1 MLVNGVV
8 FGLVAGYLAHQISQ
22 FGAGWK
28 PEAEKATLDN
38 RLKSLIKWSW
48 VEGQAEQIV
57 NGTVDA
63 LAAVLKDES
72 DVKQLLIDLEEKD
85 WIGTVE
91 VIAKLIA
98 TGFNPTTDEG
108 KLVAKVATDALLHL
122 TDSPAASPAV
132 VVSAEVTAH
141 ASPLVE
147 DDHVATHTPA

>member
-8 FGLVAGYLAHQISQ
+8 FGIVAGYLAHQISQ

-28 PEAEKATLDN
+28 PEAEKETLDN
-38 RLKSLIKWSW
+38 RLKSLIKWAW

-98 TGFNPTTDEG
+98 TGFNPTSDEG

-122 TDSPAASPAV
+122 TDSPAV

-147 DDHVATHTPA
+147 DDHVATRTPA